1 MSQSRFYKVM
11 HYCLA
16 LFTLEI
22 GLFLLIFPW
31 TESWLLSEIQ
41 DISPVLQDL
50 WQNAFLRS
58 GLSGLGAVN
67 IYLSINEFLQTYRGN

>member
-1 MSQSRFYKVM
+1 MNPSLLHKVIR
-11 HYCLA
+11 YCFA

-31 TESWLLSEIQ
+31 TESWLLSEVQ
-41 DISPVLQDL
+41 DISPLIQEL
-50 WQNAFLRS
+50 WGNPFVRS

-67 IYLSINEFLQTYRGN
+67 VYLSVHEFLHTLRGR

>member
-1 MSQSRFYKVM
+1 MRKVI
-11 HYCLA
+11 HYCFA

-41 DISPVLQDL
+41 DLAPELQAVWD
-50 WQNAFLRS
+50 NPFLRS

-67 IYLSINEFLQTYRGN
+67 IYLAIHEFLHTLRRS